1 MKKRIVIPFLSV
13 MLVALMG
20 CAGEVK
26 DQEPVEE
33 QQNQEQEVVKDE
45 EEKSESINVDKNLLS
60 VEVTLPAEIAGDLT
74 GFDREV
80 YLKENPEISDVKV
93 LEDGALWM
101 KMSRAKHQE
110 LITEM
115 KESIILT
122 FNDLIEGEDTP
133 YIKDIRTDDAYKEV
147 EVLVDR
153 AGYENAMDFS
163 SLTILFS
170 VGYLHTL
177 QGNDFDLNLK
187 YIDAE
192 TDVVIEE
199 MTFPE

>member
-1 MKKRIVIPFLSV
+1 MKKRIIIPLLSV

-20 CAGEVK
+20 CAGEAK
-26 DQEPVEE
+26 DQEPVEDE
-33 QQNQEQEVVKDE
+33 QNQEQEVVKDH

-110 LITEM
+110 LVTEM
-115 KESIILT
+115 KESIVLA

-133 YIKDIRTDDAYKEV
+133 YIRDITTDDAFEEV

-153 AGYENAMDFS
+153 AGYENTMDFS
-163 SLTILFS
+163 SLTIMFS

-177 QGNDFDLNLK
+177 QGNDFVLHLK

-192 TDVVIEE
+192 TDEVIEE
-199 MTFPE
+199 MTLPE